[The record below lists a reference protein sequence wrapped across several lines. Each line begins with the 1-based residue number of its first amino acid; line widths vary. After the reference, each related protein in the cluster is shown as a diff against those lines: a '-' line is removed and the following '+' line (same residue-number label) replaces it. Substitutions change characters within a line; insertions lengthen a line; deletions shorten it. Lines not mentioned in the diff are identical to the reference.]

1 MACIIMVLWV
11 IAIAFI
17 QNPANSIATSIVN
30 GTEQINY
37 ANLYFFSWLTFL
49 AAIYTVGVT
58 FRDNFHFGP
67 QFGKWMLLFTASV
80 VLMSTAISSRGAI
93 CEAFQ
98 GQLQCDRVKYAVA
111 VGAVGLCISAIAVL
125 MSVCDKMSKAVE
137 LLATGLSTILYF
149 FGVIFLTS
157 ASGPAKVMGNM
168 YFSLW
173 GGCFVSFVLLIGS
186 LFPGSSDVEMENN
199 NASHQEDQ
207 I

>member
-1 MACIIMVLWV
+1 MALWV

-17 QNPANSIATSIVN
+17 QNPANNIATSIDN
-30 GTEQINY
+30 GIERIQY

-49 AAIYTVGVT
+49 AAVYTIGVT
-58 FRDNFHFGP
+58 FRDNF
-67 QFGKWMLLFTASV
+67 QFGARFGQWMLLFTASI
-80 VLMSTAISSRGAI
+80 VLLSTSVSAHGDI
-93 CEAFQ
+93 CQYYE

-111 VGAVGLCISAIAVL
+111 VGGVGIAISAISVL
-125 MSVCDKMSKAVE
+125 LSMFDKMSRTVE
-137 LLATGLSTILYF
+137 IAATGLATVLYF

-173 GGCFVSFVLLIGS
+173 GGCTISFALLIGV
-186 LFPGSSDVEMENN
+186 LFPGSQESEVENSGV
-199 NASHQEDQ
+199 SHQEDQ